1 LNDTSK
7 GFSNLYIFLQKKA
20 LKEELLTMVFPPGK
34 IPMDV
39 LRTIV
44 FEHLG
49 VQNPRLLLGA
59 GIGEDAAIIKMN
71 GKVIVITTDP
81 ITGSLESIGWL
92 SVHINAN
99 DIATCGAIPLW
110 YLTTILLPEKSDD
123 DHKMILDQIT
133 SQIDAAARELNIT
146 VAGGHTEITPGINRP
161 LIVGFMVGETTID
174 NYTTSNGAKPGD
186 QIIVTKSVGL
196 EGTSILAEEME
207 PALKQHLEDSVIQR
221 AKNFIKNISVVKE
234 AQIAMKV
241 GGVNA
246 MHDPTEGGIFLGLHE
261 IADASQL
268 GIQIQ
273 EALIPITSETE
284 VICNVFGID
293 PFQLI
298 SSGCLIISA
307 SPKSATLIINE
318 LKRENISAC
327 IIGEFVGDTQIRK
340 ILTKDNTYRNLPRP
354 TSDHLW
360 RALEQI
366 FKK

>member
-1 LNDTSK
+1 
-7 GFSNLYIFLQKKA
+7 
-20 LKEELLTMVFPPGK
+20 MVFPPGK
-34 IPMDV
+34 IPVDV
-39 LRTIV
+39 LRKIV

-49 VQNPRLLLGA
+49 TRNPRLLLA
-59 GIGEDAAIIKMN
+59 PGIGEDAAIIKMN
-71 GKVIVITTDP
+71 GKVIVVTSDP

-99 DIATCGAIPLW
+99 DIATCGAVPLW
-110 YLTTILLPEKSDD
+110 YLTTILLPEKTEI
-123 DHKMILDQIT
+123 DHREILNQIT
-133 SQIDAAARELNIT
+133 SQIDAASKELNIT

-161 LIVGFMVGETTID
+161 IVIGFMVGETEID
-174 NYTTSNGAKPGD
+174 NYVTSNGAKPGD

-207 PALKQHLEDSVIQR
+207 TILKGHLKDSVILQ
-221 AKNFIKNISVVKE
+221 AKEFIKKISVVKDS
-234 AQIAMKV
+234 QIAMSV

-261 IADASQL
+261 IADASHIGL
-268 GIQIQ
+268 QI
-273 EALIPITSETE
+273 EETLIPVAHETE
-284 VICNVFGID
+284 AICEFFEID

-307 SPKSATLIINE
+307 SPEKTSMIIE
-318 LKRENISAC
+318 QLESEGIAAMVV
-327 IIGEFVGDTQIRK
+327 GEFVSDPQIRK
-340 ILTKDNTYRNLPRP
+340 ILTSKNKYRDLPRP

-360 RALEQI
+360 RALEQV

>member
-1 LNDTSK
+1 M
-7 GFSNLYIFLQKKA
+7 A
-20 LKEELLTMVFPPGK
+20 FPPGK

-49 VQNPRLLLGA
+49 VQNPRLLLA
-59 GIGEDAAIIKMN
+59 PGIGEDAAIIKMN
-71 GKVIVITTDP
+71 GKVIVVTTDP
-81 ITGSLESIGWL
+81 ITGSLESLGWL

-110 YLTTILLPEKSDD
+110 YLTTILLPEKSDI
-123 DHKMILDQIT
+123 DHKNALNKIT

-161 LIVGFMVGETTID
+161 IVVGFMVGETTID
-174 NYTTSNGAKPGD
+174 NYTTSNGAKSGD

-196 EGTSILAEEME
+196 EGTSILAEEKE
-207 PALKQHLEDSVIQR
+207 TILKQHLEESVIER
-221 AKNFIKNISVVKE
+221 AQNFIKRISVVKD

-273 EALIPITSETE
+273 EELIPIAYETE
-284 VICNVFGID
+284 VVCKVFGID

-307 SPKSATLIINE
+307 SPESATLIVNE
-318 LKRENISAC
+318 LKRENIPAR
-327 IIGEFVGDTQIRK
+327 IIGEFVGDPQIRK
-340 ILTKDNTYRNLPRP
+340 ILTKDNKYRDLPRP

-360 RALEQI
+360 RALEQV

>member
-1 LNDTSK
+1 MN
-7 GFSNLYIFLQKKA
+7 
-20 LKEELLTMVFPPGK
+20 MVFPPGK
-34 IPMDV
+34 IPVDV

-49 VQNPRLLLGA
+49 AQNPRLLLGA

-71 GKVIVITTDP
+71 GKVIVVTTDP

-99 DIATCGAIPLW
+99 DVATCGATPLW
-110 YLTTILLPEKSDD
+110 YLATILLPDKTDI
-123 DHKMILDQIT
+123 DHRKVLDQIT
-133 SQIDAAARELNIT
+133 SQIDAAAKELNIT
-146 VAGGHTEITPGINRP
+146 VAGGHTEITPGISRP
-161 LIVGFMVGETTID
+161 IVVGIMVGETSID
-174 NYTTSNGAKPGD
+174 HYITSQGAKPGD
-186 QIIVTKSVGL
+186 QIIITKSVGL

-207 PALKQHLEDSVIQR
+207 TILTGHLEDSVIMQS
-221 AKNFIKNISVVKE
+221 KEFIKQISVVKD
-234 AQIAMKV
+234 AQIAMSV

-261 IADASQL
+261 IADASHIGL
-268 GIQIQ
+268 QI
-273 EALIPITSETE
+273 EEVLIPIASETE
-284 VICNVFGID
+284 AICEFFKID

-307 SPKSATLIINE
+307 SPEKASMIVEQLE
-318 LKRENISAC
+318 SENIAARM
-327 IIGEFVGDTQIRK
+327 IGEFVSDPQIRK
-340 ILTKDNTYRNLPRP
+340 ILIKENKYRDLPRP

-360 RALEQI
+360 RALEQV

>member
-1 LNDTSK
+1 M
-7 GFSNLYIFLQKKA
+7 A
-20 LKEELLTMVFPPGK
+20 FPPGK

-49 VQNPRLLLGA
+49 VQNPRLLLA
-59 GIGEDAAIIKMN
+59 PGIGEDAAIIKMN
-71 GKVIVITTDP
+71 GKVIVVTTDP
-81 ITGSLESIGWL
+81 ITGSLESVGWL

-99 DIATCGAIPLW
+99 DVATCGATPLW
-110 YLTTILLPEKSDD
+110 YLTTILLPDKADI
-123 DHKMILDQIT
+123 DHRAVLDQII
-133 SQIDAAARELNIT
+133 SQIDTAAKELNIT
-146 VAGGHTEITPGINRP
+146 VAGGHTEITPGISRP
-161 LIVGFMVGETTID
+161 IVVGIMVGETSID
-174 NYTTSNGAKPGD
+174 HYVTSHGAKPGD

-207 PALKQHLEDSVIQR
+207 SVLSQHLEKTVVKR
-221 AKNFIKNISVVKE
+221 AKNFIKQISVVKDS
-234 AQIAMKV
+234 QIAMKV
-241 GGVNA
+241 GGINA

-268 GIQIQ
+268 GLHIH
-273 EALIPITSETE
+273 EELIPLASETKA
-284 VICNVFGID
+284 ICEVFGID

-307 SPKSATLIINE
+307 SPEKAPTIVKKLEN
-318 LKRENISAC
+318 ENIAAR
-327 IIGEFVGDTQIRK
+327 IIGEFVGDPQLRK
-340 ILTKDNTYRNLPRP
+340 IYTKENEYREIPRP